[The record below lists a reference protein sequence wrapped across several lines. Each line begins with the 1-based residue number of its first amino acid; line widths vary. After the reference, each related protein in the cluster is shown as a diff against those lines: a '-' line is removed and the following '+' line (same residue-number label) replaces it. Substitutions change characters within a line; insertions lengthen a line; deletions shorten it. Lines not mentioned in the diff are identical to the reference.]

1 MDNIEKSKGLSS
13 FQLSLI
19 AVVSMTVDHIAAVF
33 VTDPALYFAMRAV
46 GRLAFM
52 IFAFIIS
59 QSVQKSSSIKRFCMR
74 LLVFAAISE
83 PIFDFAFYGSLHF
96 KYHQNIFFTLLAGVI
111 CCAAMKHGKAVSA
124 AAVALAVIIAEWLCF
139 DYGGAGVLLIIA
151 FYLLDKKYAAL
162 IGAVI
167 SLSFVANGDA
177 LFELFMIA
185 AAPLINLY
193 NGKRGGMSAPY
204 FRKWFFYLY
213 YPAHLLIIGVVRIVW
228 YGVS

>member
-1 MDNIEKSKGLSS
+1 MESAAKLKGLSS
-13 FQLSLI
+13 FQLSVI
-19 AVVSMTVDHIAAVF
+19 AAASMTVDHIAAVF
-33 VTDPALYFAMRAV
+33 VGDPELYFAMRAV

-59 QSVQKSSSIKRFCMR
+59 QSVRKSSSIKRFCIR
-74 LLVFAAISE
+74 LLIFAFISE
-83 PIFDFAFYGSLHF
+83 PVFDLAFYGRLNF
-96 KYHQNIFFTLLAGVI
+96 GLHQNIFFTLLTGVI
-111 CCAAMKHGKAVSA
+111 CCAAMKKGKVI
-124 AAVALAVIIAEWLCF
+124 AAVTVAIAVITAELLCF
-139 DYGGAGVLLIIA
+139 DYGGAGVLLIVA
-151 FYLLDKKYAAL
+151 FHLLGKKYAAL

-193 NGKRGGMSAPY
+193 NGSRGGMSAPK

-213 YPAHLLIIGVVRIVW
+213 YPAHLLIIYILCIV
-228 YGVS
+228 

>member
-1 MDNIEKSKGLSS
+1 MDNIGKTKGLSS

-19 AVVSMTVDHIAAVF
+19 AAVSMTVDHIAAVF
-33 VTDPALYFAMRAV
+33 VGDPTLYFAMRAV

-52 IFAFIIS
+52 IFGFIIS
-59 QSVQKSSSIKRFCMR
+59 QSVRKSSSIKRFCMR
-74 LLVFAAISE
+74 LLVFAVISE
-83 PIFDFAFYGSLHF
+83 PVFDLAFYGRLNF
-96 KYHQNIFFTLLAGVI
+96 GLHQNIFFTLLAGVI
-111 CCAAMKHGKAVSA
+111 CCASMKRGKAV
-124 AAVALAVIIAEWLCF
+124 AAVVAALAVMTAELLCF

-151 FYLLDKKYAAL
+151 FYLLGKKYAAL

-193 NGKRGGMSAPY
+193 NGERGGTAVPK

-213 YPAHLLIIGVVRIVW
+213 YPVHLLIIYVW
-228 YGVS
+228 CTV